1 MSAPISPAGDDNVD
15 TDELPALNR
24 LEEALGDIDGV
35 AQVLLSLVGKHD
47 SLNAEATCYLGE
59 RLQEHYRM
67 AHDAFCDIAGFD
79 KKQTAAGPQ
88 ENESVG

>member
-1 MSAPISPAGDDNVD
+1 MSAPIAPAGDDNVD

-47 SLNAEATCYLGE
+47 SLNAEATCYLGS
-59 RLQEHYRM
+59 RLREHYRM
-67 AHDAFCDIAGFD
+67 AHDAFSISRASPRRSLLL
-79 KKQTAAGPQ
+79 ARRRMEA
-88 ENESVG
+88 